1 MQKTPKVPI
10 IRTLLAGLHHRF
22 LRGITGF
29 AIAIAIATATATAT
43 ATAMI
48 APSSMT
54 PRILDLN

>member
-43 ATAMI
+43 AMI
-48 APSSMT
+48 APLSMT

>member
-29 AIAIAIATATATAT
+29 AIATATATAT

>member
-29 AIAIAIATATATAT
+29 AIATATAT

>member
-29 AIAIAIATATATAT
+29 AIATAT

>member
-43 ATAMI
+43 AMI